1 MRVEKTKLDSV
12 VTVHLDEFEDHRGT
26 YVELYN
32 KEFYNNA
39 GINIDFVQDDIS
51 TSTKGVL
58 RGLHGDEETYKLVSC
73 LKGKFYL
80 VVVNNDPESKQYKQW
95 QAFTLSEKNR
105 MQVLIPPKF
114 GNGHLILSDY
124 AIFHYK
130 QNTYYNPRGQFTIK
144 WNDPKFDFWWPIKEP
159 ILSMRDELGHYVN

>member
-1 MRVEKTKLDSV
+1 MRVEKTKLNGV
-12 VTVHLDEFEDHRGT
+12 VTVCLDEFEDHRGT

-32 KEFYNNA
+32 KELYNNA

-58 RGLHGDEETYKLVSC
+58 RGLHGDEETYKLISC

-80 VVVNNDPESKQYKQW
+80 IVVNNDHASDQYKQW

-105 MQVLIPPKF
+105 MQVMIPPKF

-159 ILSMRDELGHYVN
+159 ILSMRDELGYYVD

>member
-32 KEFYNNA
+32 KELYNNA

-159 ILSMRDELGHYVN
+159 ILSIRDELGHYVN